1 MSEEVNDMNHAE
13 DKIPASL
20 DGHLRNL
27 MGEIELKR
35 FRQQLPEEFLSDA
48 TEGLHQFKD
57 AKQLESVLKK
67 LNGQMHRQLGH
78 KKLQKQKRKISDISW
93 TYWAIV
99 IILLLCITGYLIV
112 QMLMH
117 KA

>member
-13 DKIPASL
+13 DKLPAAL
-20 DGHLRNL
+20 DEHLRNL

-48 TEGLHQFKD
+48 SEGLHQFND
-57 AKQLESVLKK
+57 AKQLDSVLKK

-78 KKLQKQKRKISDISW
+78 KKLQKQRKTSDLSW